1 MARKSR
7 TTRDTGL
14 RQVKTATK
22 MLAGAAAVLTGFFAV
37 WEARSVHDAS
47 ATTPTP
53 AATQTPSPSPSPS
66 TVQPAPTD
74 PGYSS
79 GYLQAPDSA
88 PVPSYQ
94 PPAASSGGS

>member
-7 TTRDTGL
+7 TTRDAGL

-22 MLAGAAAVLTGFFAV
+22 LLAGAAAVLTGFFAV
-37 WEARSVHDAS
+37 WEARSVPDAS

-53 AATQTPSPSPSPS
+53 ATAPSQSPSSGAVDQTPS
-66 TVQPAPTD
+66 D

-79 GYLQAPDSA
+79 GDLQVPDYAPA
-88 PVPSYQ
+88 PSDQ
-94 PPAASSGGS
+94 APAASSGGS

>member
-14 RQVKTATK
+14 RQVTTATK
-22 MLAGAAAVLTGFFAV
+22 LLAGAAAVLTGFFAV
-37 WEARSVHDAS
+37 WEARSVHEAS
-47 ATTPTP
+47 ASTPTP
-53 AATQTPSPSPSPS
+53 VATQSESPSAGAVDPVPS
-66 TVQPAPTD
+66 D

-79 GYLQAPDSA
+79 GDLQAPDYA
-88 PVPSYQ
+88 PAPSYE